1 MKTKLIAILAA
12 ITLLCSVFVG
22 MTLTAAADD
31 SRGFG
36 MSLSEWQ
43 DDYGQ
48 GKEYDDGSIG
58 IGADAHLK
66 SPLYG
71 ESISLDMEFTVLPAV
86 DFWYV
91 LAFANS
97 PQFVGG
103 SVHGAPD
110 RANFTIMFQ
119 PGAESMNVNI
129 FHWWDN
135 GSGLTREDIAL
146 GPVLIEGGLNANEPF
161 TVNISLFGENPTVEI
176 KQGELVST
184 MNLESHPQLGNVKK
198 EEIADS
204 YGRVFMNV
212 ASYAADSAL
221 KELSFSKIETFGG
234 VEDVRNW
241 SGTGVSASGSGVEL
255 TQDALYL
262 RPIDV
267 SSKYIKIT
275 MNVNMIIGNVDA
287 WAAIS
292 LGKTA
297 KIPNQNTAGLN
308 IMMRNQGGKIAIQP
322 EKNTFGQGELKLT
335 DFNLGQFVLEL
346 EEVEG
351 KMSVS
356 LNRQPVSNSVFDTLT
371 FADFT
376 DENGYTFFGFGSYV
390 QGNQSNNSVQVLGIT
405 GDIKAKENIYIEVSG
420 VPESG
425 MVGSAITLP
434 AGNVVQADGEEIQA
448 AITVTDP
455 ENNAVTV
462 TDNVFTPSIKG
473 TYTVVYTA
481 TDSNNETARNEYSIT
496 VIDPDDA
503 LTMDSIKDINNWVA
517 PYGGV
522 SAVETGMQVFAHSY
536 YKLPLSMND
545 GALRVSLNVDGLW
558 DGNDTNEATSTDAW
572 VSVGFAKA
580 PAINAPGAGQ
590 CNSPCLIVRFNNRD
604 GKLLVSVYY
613 NSIIGGEDI
622 AIEDTFANDSDAIG
636 PATIEIQPNDEG
648 GVLLFVNGKQMRHE
662 NLSKVYYSDI
672 VDANNCTYLCFAAY
686 DNDDADQK
694 LPNVQTRC
702 LTLTGLSHEK
712 TEVIEDTTAPE
723 VKVSG
728 VPTTGTVGE
737 KVILPPAT
745 VTDDME
751 TGLTEQISVKG
762 PDGKDVSVV
771 NRSFTPQAAGEYTV
785 TYTATDSSGN
795 TSTPVTFTITVAEAA
810 SGGGCSSAV
819 AQSGMAVAVAV
830 LLGAAVCAV
839 AIKRKKNS

>member
-146 GPVLIEGGLNANEPF
+146 GPVMIAGGLNANEPF

-176 KQGELVST
+176 KQGELVSA

-221 KELSFSKIETFGG
+221 KELSFSKIETYGG

-292 LGKTA
+292 
-297 KIPNQNTAGLN
+297 
-308 IMMRNQGGKIAIQP
+308 
-322 EKNTFGQGELKLT
+322 
-335 DFNLGQFVLEL
+335 
-346 EEVEG
+346 
-351 KMSVS
+351 
-356 LNRQPVSNSVFDTLT
+356 
-371 FADFT
+371 
-376 DENGYTFFGFGSYV
+376 
-390 QGNQSNNSVQVLGIT
+390 
-405 GDIKAKENIYIEVSG
+405 
-420 VPESG
+420 
-425 MVGSAITLP
+425 
-434 AGNVVQADGEEIQA
+434 
-448 AITVTDP
+448 
-455 ENNAVTV
+455 
-462 TDNVFTPSIKG
+462 
-473 TYTVVYTA
+473 
-481 TDSNNETARNEYSIT
+481 
-496 VIDPDDA
+496 
-503 LTMDSIKDINNWVA
+503 
-517 PYGGV
+517 
-522 SAVETGMQVFAHSY
+522 
-536 YKLPLSMND
+536 
-545 GALRVSLNVDGLW
+545 
-558 DGNDTNEATSTDAW
+558 
-572 VSVGFAKA
+572 
-580 PAINAPGAGQ
+580 
-590 CNSPCLIVRFNNRD
+590 
-604 GKLLVSVYY
+604 
-613 NSIIGGEDI
+613 
-622 AIEDTFANDSDAIG
+622 
-636 PATIEIQPNDEG
+636 
-648 GVLLFVNGKQMRHE
+648 
-662 NLSKVYYSDI
+662 
-672 VDANNCTYLCFAAY
+672 
-686 DNDDADQK
+686 
-694 LPNVQTRC
+694 
-702 LTLTGLSHEK
+702 
-712 TEVIEDTTAPE
+712 
-723 VKVSG
+723 
-728 VPTTGTVGE
+728 
-737 KVILPPAT
+737 
-745 VTDDME
+745 
-751 TGLTEQISVKG
+751 
-762 PDGKDVSVV
+762 
-771 NRSFTPQAAGEYTV
+771 
-785 TYTATDSSGN
+785 
-795 TSTPVTFTITVAEAA
+795 
-810 SGGGCSSAV
+810 
-819 AQSGMAVAVAV
+819 
-830 LLGAAVCAV
+830 
-839 AIKRKKNS
+839 

>member
-71 ESISLDMEFTVLPAV
+71 ESISLDMEFT
-86 DFWYV
+86 
-91 LAFANS
+91 
-97 PQFVGG
+97 
-103 SVHGAPD
+103 
-110 RANFTIMFQ
+110 
-119 PGAESMNVNI
+119 
-129 FHWWDN
+129 
-135 GSGLTREDIAL
+135 
-146 GPVLIEGGLNANEPF
+146 
-161 TVNISLFGENPTVEI
+161 
-176 KQGELVST
+176 
-184 MNLESHPQLGNVKK
+184 
-198 EEIADS
+198 DS

-212 ASYAADSAL
+212 ASYAADGAL

-613 NSIIGGEDI
+613 NSIVGGEDI

-672 VDANNCTYLCFAAY
+672 VDANNCTYLSFAAY

-702 LTLTGLSHEK
+702 LTLTGISHEK